1 MKHLIEKA
9 KTLLTAYITYIM
21 PRCPSADS
29 SMVLWHPLDHLM
41 DIENGYVDLQ
51 HQGFDAENW
60 PNLLIS
66 NYEFLLL
73 WKPC

>member
-1 MKHLIEKA
+1 
-9 KTLLTAYITYIM
+9 
-21 PRCPSADS
+21 
-29 SMVLWHPLDHLM
+29 MVLWHPLDHLM

>member
-1 MKHLIEKA
+1 MKHLKEMA

-29 SMVLWHPLDHLM
+29 SMMLWDPLDHLI
-41 DIENGYVDLQ
+41 DIEYRYVDLQ
-51 HQGFDAENW
+51 HQGFAAENW

-66 NYEFLLL
+66 NY
-73 WKPC
+73 